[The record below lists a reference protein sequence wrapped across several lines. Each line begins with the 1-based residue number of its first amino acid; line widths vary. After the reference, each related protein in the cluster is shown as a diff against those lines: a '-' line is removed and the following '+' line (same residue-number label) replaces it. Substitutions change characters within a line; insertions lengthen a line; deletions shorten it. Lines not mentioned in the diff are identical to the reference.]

1 MKYESLCFSGGGIKG
16 IMHLGALSELNE
28 RDLLDVKEVSGT
40 SVGSIIATAI
50 AMKYSMHTILNLL
63 FEINF
68 KDNMTI
74 DIVNFLQTKGISS
87 IDSIKN
93 LVVELIT
100 IENKHDVTFLE
111 LYNKTN
117 IELHICSTDIDN
129 FVPYYFNYSKTPEVK
144 IIDAILASV
153 SIPFIF
159 PPVNINDKKY
169 VDGILTDDIPYGILK
184 NKDDMLIFC
193 FDKEP
198 ENTKDEDTVISYIK
212 KIFMCTVQ
220 SYYNRIFEN
229 VNKNKIV
236 VFEIDNSLVNKNL
249 DSLFDI
255 DIDDKMTLFYNGKKQ
270 IIKFLNN
277 LN

>member
-1 MKYESLCFSGGGIKG
+1 M
-16 IMHLGALSELNE
+16 
-28 RDLLDVKEVSGT
+28 
-40 SVGSIIATAI
+40 
-50 AMKYSMHTILNLL
+50 
-63 FEINF
+63 
-68 KDNMTI
+68 
-74 DIVNFLQTKGISS
+74 
-87 IDSIKN
+87 
-93 LVVELIT
+93 
-100 IENKHDVTFLE
+100 
-111 LYNKTN
+111 
-117 IELHICSTDIDN
+117 
-129 FVPYYFNYSKTPEVK
+129 
-144 IIDAILASV
+144 ASV

-277 LN
+277 LNWNYFVAYI